1 MLLRSTML
9 LQFSDWG
16 MPIFPIACDRSTD
29 GCSHDFI
36 TTINIDPYEIID
48 AEFETVRESFVK
60 DIFSPIEN
68 AKRVSNIQTFYEGVE
83 CTVSPTICPTCY
95 IFVD

>member
-48 AEFETVRESFVK
+48 AEFETVRESFVT

-68 AKRVSNIQTFYEGVE
+68 GELNSSEENGGSFSGL
-83 CTVSPTICPTCY
+83 
-95 IFVD
+95 